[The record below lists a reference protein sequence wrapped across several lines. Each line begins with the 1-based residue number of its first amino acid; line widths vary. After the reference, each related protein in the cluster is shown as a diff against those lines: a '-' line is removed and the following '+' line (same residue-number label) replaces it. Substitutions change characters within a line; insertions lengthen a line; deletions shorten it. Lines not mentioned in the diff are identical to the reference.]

1 MSREQKPWP
10 AFVAS
15 FMLNDMAGMCKKRGV
30 SVSDCGV
37 SSEELQLLLRM
48 NFDGH
53 IDRKTTR
60 ETLQHMMGAA

>member
-1 MSREQKPWP
+1 MKKSWP

-15 FMLNDMAGMCKKRGV
+15 FMLNDMTGICRKRGV
-30 SVSDCGV
+30 DVHNCGV
-37 SSEELQLLLRM
+37 SSEELQLLLRL